1 MKLLWLIVFAKCAHL
16 VSGECTNRTYGP
28 ECSQKCG
35 FCKND
40 APCDGVTGLCQGCS
54 AGYEG
59 ILCLSRCSHGFY
71 GEDCLLRCTMCVNN
85 NCDPMNGTCANGTVL
100 TTERT
105 QPVTIITIVTT
116 QTTTTTPQ
124 KGLVFDSPAVL
135 FGLSVPEY
143 AQGRHRLSQHTM
155 LQEDDLREGSEQM
168 AGTELITCVL
178 ICLFFR
184 NIDAYG
190 AVGNEGFFISIS
202 NLSNLFTGQI
212 CYRSKLNTIP
222 LASDTYPCIG
232 RGRYLTVFT
241 TQRTTT
247 IEFDICE
254 VAVTGCPFQ
263 RYGYDCSQTCACPDE
278 CHYET
283 GQCISY
289 LSVCNITGRWGEDC
303 KEICGFCKDGAD
315 CDKTTGACPSGCAA
329 GYRSSQCTVECISG
343 TFGEDCG
350 ISCGN
355 CVNSRC
361 NPVTGAC
368 DSQGCQTGYVG
379 TKCFNTNNFYNNV
392 QGQLVNTWEGNVATG
407 SISYNVAGLF
417 DGNNA
422 SCAFQNAPFSNTI
435 GSTAF
440 LFQLTTERVLREIT
454 LTFSTQGITASAAS
468 NYAGF
473 TVSISDGTNRRDCFT
488 WNSTGVPEYVQTI
501 PCLGLAKSI
510 NVTNER
516 RSGVTYP
523 SAWGPNP
530 GLGFCEILATGCPA
544 GRYGTYCEKSCI
556 CQVCDYVTG
565 ACPSIDQ
572 NCQNRTY
579 GVNCL
584 EQCGNCRN
592 NDVCNI
598 ETGACPNGCTAGYN
612 GTLCKDACLAGHY
625 GENCLQTCSQF
636 CKNNR
641 VCNSVTG
648 SCPEGCS
655 AGYQGST
662 CDQTCENGTYG
673 QDCLN
678 NCSRNCQDN
687 ACNYV
692 SGNCTKGCKI
702 GYQGDKC
709 LIACENGK
717 YGQDCSYNCSRN
729 CRDNSCHI
737 ISGNCTKGCIIG
749 YQGDLCSAEC
759 SRGTYGQDCTSQ
771 CNNNCINSTCNHID
785 GACTLKKPDNG
796 TIIVEPVVSGLSTDD
811 LAMLIC
817 LVLGVITLIV
827 AVIFII
833 IAAKAHKRFKQEA
846 EECEEEGETHSISKS
861 SHDAL
866 PATPNNRQTRA
877 EDHLVHVQGPF
888 RSLPKPAPP
897 LSDDSGL
904 YFGVDDVPS
913 KTEDYYNASVFAC
926 GIPIPALRDL
936 IKNDQRRIEE
946 EYKELQKGVI
956 HPCNIANKPEN
967 KPKNRYLTVL
977 PYDHSIVELAPLSG
991 KPDTKYI
998 NANYIDSTLEDKAY
1012 IATQGPMTSTIG
1024 DFWRLVWQTYCGKIV
1039 MLTKLKEK
1047 NKIKCAQY
1055 WPNKGSTLEFGLY
1068 KIAVQAEKKHVTYV
1082 QRALRLED
1090 MTTSECRT
1098 IHHFHYMAWPDHGT
1112 PDHVQLVAFHRHV
1125 TSVTTDFIGPMV
1137 VHCSAGIGRTGTFI
1151 ALDSLLKQAKLTNQ
1165 VQVFNFI
1172 RLMRKDRMNMI
1183 QTGDQYLYVY
1193 HTIYE
1198 ALNHKNTT
1206 IKRKDFPKEYF
1217 KLEDPSDKS
1226 EKRTVGEFKILQ
1238 EMRGVFTAD
1247 NLNPKPKRKGIKAAK
1262 ARDSA
1267 SIGKLQTIKIPAYGE
1282 SRGFQLVQS
1291 LMPTMDVD
1299 LWNFVMTSEAAVVV
1313 SVDKQSSDVLGS
1325 FLPTVGETR
1334 VTSYMATSISSS
1346 AINENVNASCSV
1358 VEITNRNTEQSDEIT
1373 VIRCCID
1380 GKKSKMTAS
1389 EMANLAVLIE
1399 HTEKASSL
1407 TGETIVLSS
1416 DGISGPGLLCAVS
1429 YAIQD
1434 AIIEKSVDIFQT
1446 VRQFHIRNPKFIPNQ
1461 EDYDFCYQS
1470 VNEFLLTD
1478 NDYAN
1483 IEKDQE

>member
-1 MKLLWLIVFAKCAHL
+1 MSPTAVASSLFL
-16 VSGECTNRTYGP
+16 VEFSGVRRIDE
-28 ECSQKCG
+28 
-35 FCKND
+35 
-40 APCDGVTGLCQGCS
+40 
-54 AGYEG
+54 
-59 ILCLSRCSHGFY
+59 
-71 GEDCLLRCTMCVNN
+71 VN
-85 NCDPMNGTCANGTVL
+85 
-100 TTERT
+100 
-105 QPVTIITIVTT
+105 IT
-116 QTTTTTPQ
+116 
-124 KGLVFDSPAVL
+124 FPA
-135 FGLSVPEY
+135 
-143 AQGRHRLSQHTM
+143 
-155 LQEDDLREGSEQM
+155 
-168 AGTELITCVL
+168 
-178 ICLFFR
+178 
-184 NIDAYG
+184 G

-202 NLSNLFTGQI
+202 NLSSLFSGQI

-222 LASDTYPCIG
+222 LQSDTYPCIG
-232 RGRYLTVFT
+232 KGRYLTVFN
-241 TQRTTT
+241 TQRTAT
-247 IEFDICE
+247 IDFDICE
-254 VAVTGCPFQ
+254 VAVTGCPYQ
-263 RYGYDCSQTCACPDE
+263 RYGFDCSQTCDCPDE
-278 CHYET
+278 CDYET

-289 LSVCNITGRWGEDC
+289 KPVCDVTGRWGEDC
-303 KEICGFCKDGAD
+303 KEVCGFCKNGAD

-329 GYRSSQCTVECISG
+329 GYRSSTCTVECISG
-343 TFGEDCG
+343 TFGEDCT

-368 DSQGCQTGYVG
+368 DSAGCQTGFVG
-379 TKCFNTNNFYNNV
+379 PTCFNINNFNNNL
-392 QGQLVNTWEGNVATG
+392 QDNLLNTWEGNVATG
-407 SISYNVAGLF
+407 SITYAVSGLY
-417 DGNNA
+417 DNNLV
-422 SCAFQNAPFSNTI
+422 SCAYQNAPFSNTI
-435 GSTAF
+435 GSTVF
-440 LFQLTTERVLREIT
+440 NFQLTTERVLREIT
-454 LTFSTQGITASAAS
+454 LTFSTQASAAS

-473 TVSISDGTNRRDCFT
+473 TVSISDGTNQQTCFT
-488 WNSTGVPEYVQTI
+488 WTSTGVPEYVQTI
-501 PCLGLAKSI
+501 PCVGLAKSMTI
-510 NVTNER
+510 TNER

-530 GLGFCEILATGCPA
+530 GLGFCEVLATGCPA
-544 GRYGTYCEKSCI
+544 GKYGAYCEKSCI

-565 ACPSIDQ
+565 ACPNIDQ
-572 NCQNRTY
+572 NCRNRMY

-584 EQCGNCRN
+584 EQCGNCKDN
-592 NDVCNI
+592 EACNI

-612 GTLCKDACLAGHY
+612 GTLCKDACLAGHF
-625 GENCLQTCSQF
+625 GENCLQSCSQF

-641 VCNSVTG
+641 VCDSVTG

-655 AGYQGST
+655 PGYLGST
-662 CDQTCENGTYG
+662 CNQPCENGTYG

-692 SGNCTKGCKI
+692 SGICTKGCII

-709 LIACENGK
+709 LSGIHFIEINITLLWIYNHILILVSISLKITFNVCGYVFITIYFFDEKACDNGK
-717 YGQDCSYNCSRN
+717 YGQDCNETCSRN

-737 ISGNCTKGCIIG
+737 VSGNCTKGCIIG
-749 YQGDLCSAEC
+749 YQGNFCSAEC
-759 SRGTYGQDCTSQ
+759 SRGTYGQDCTMQ
-771 CNNNCINSTCNHID
+771 CNINCINSTCNHID
-785 GACTLKKPDNG
+785 GTCTLNNSDNG
-796 TIIVEPVVSGLSTDD
+796 TIIVEPIVSAGLSTDD

-827 AVIFII
+827 AVVFIV
-833 IAAKAHKRFKQEA
+833 IAARAHKRFKQEA
-846 EECEEEGETHSISKS
+846 EEYQEEEETRSVSKN

-866 PATPNNRQTRA
+866 PATPNNRQTRS
-877 EDHLVHVQGPF
+877 EDHLMHVQGTPNWPF
-888 RSLPKPAPP
+888 LSRPKPAPP
-897 LSDDSGL
+897 VVADDSSL

-926 GIPIPALRDL
+926 GIPIPELKNV
-936 IKNDQRRIEE
+936 IKTDQKRIEE

-956 HPCNIANKPEN
+956 HPCKLANKPEN

-1024 DFWRLVWQTYCGKIV
+1024 DFWRLVWQTYSGKIV

-1068 KIAVQAEKKHVTYV
+1068 RIAVQAEKKHVTYV

-1125 TSVTTDFIGPMV
+1125 TSEATDFIGPMV
-1137 VHCSAGIGRTGTFI
+1137 VHCRYSIGRTGTFI

-1172 RLMRKDRMNMI
+1172 KLMRKDRMNMI
-1183 QTGDQYLYVY
+1183 QTKDQYLYVY

-1206 IKRKDFPKEYF
+1206 IKRKDFPKEFF
-1217 KLEDPSDKS
+1217 KLEDPSNKS
-1226 EKRTVGEFKILQ
+1226 VKRTLKEFQILQ
-1238 EMRGVFTAD
+1238 DMRGVFTAD

-1262 ARDSA
+1262 GRDSA
-1267 SIGKLQTIKIPAYGE
+1267 STGKLQTIKIPAYGE

-1313 SVDKQSSDVLGS
+1313 SVDKQSSDILGS
-1325 FLPTVGETR
+1325 FLPTAGETR
-1334 VTSYMATSISSS
+1334 VTSYMAISISSS
-1346 AINENVNASCSV
+1346 AINENVNASDSV

-1446 VRQFHIRNPKFIPNQ
+1446 IRQFHIRNPKFIATQ

-1470 VNEFLLTD
+1470 VNEFMLTD

-1483 IEKDQE
+1483 VEKDQE